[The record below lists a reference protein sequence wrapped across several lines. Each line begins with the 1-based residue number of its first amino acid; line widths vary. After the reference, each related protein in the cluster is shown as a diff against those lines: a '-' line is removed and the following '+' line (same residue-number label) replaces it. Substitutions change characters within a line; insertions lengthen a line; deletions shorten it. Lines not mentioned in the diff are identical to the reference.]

1 MKNKEKYVKE
11 IVDIVC
17 EYGSFGVDKR
27 TGSVV
32 S

>member
-1 MKNKEKYVKE
+1 MKNKEKYTKE

-17 EYGSFGVDKR
+17 EDVSFGVDKR
-27 TGSVV
+27 TGSLV